1 MGRATST
8 LFRDHPEIEV
18 WAAGGGVWRPA
29 SAGIELLLVH
39 RPHHDDWT
47 YPKGK
52 LDEGE
57 TLRRCALREV
67 EEETGLR
74 CTTHDR
80 LSLVTYRD
88 ARRRRKAVVYWT
100 MTVDEGSFVPN
111 AEVDAVAWFDTE
123 SARAVLTYAHD
134 ADLVAEITATIE
146 SPTVS
151 P

>member
-1 MGRATST
+1 MGKATAT
-8 LFRDHPEIEV
+8 LLAGHPEIEV
-18 WAAGGGVWRPA
+18 WASGGVVWRPGP
-29 SAGIELLLVH
+29 AGIELLLVH
-39 RPHHDDWT
+39 RPHHEDWT

-52 LDEGE
+52 LDDGE

-100 MTVDEGSFVPN
+100 MTVDGGSFTPN
-111 AEVDAVAWFDTE
+111 AEVDAIGWFDVE
-123 SARAVLTYAHD
+123 SARAVLTYPHD
-134 ADLVAEITATIE
+134 VDLIAEIAATIE
-146 SPTVS
+146 SPTVAL
-151 P
+151 